1 MEFGLRKI
9 VLIDS
14 YVEGRASEL
23 DVSGH
28 TNISGANGI
37 GKTSFLKLIPI
48 FYGESPRRLTV
59 ESANGNESFNSFYL
73 KRNGSYLVFEY
84 LSHGQPKMAVFCNR
98 RNEARHRHVFIDSPY
113 REDLFIDVANEEIY
127 PAHTLLSRLNAE
139 GIGHMSVDTTQ
150 QYRQILLDGT
160 VSKAYHFSLCPRNG
174 RMSKLTPL
182 FTGMFKRSVQFADL
196 SKVIQEYAMDK
207 LDDDARQIL
216 ENFSV
221 HRDHLTATLTQYDA
235 YQALEKAR
243 PESDQLSILLDD
255 YTLTNTKLSA
265 VVVAS
270 RDRQTALELQVRAYD
285 EENQEIG
292 QKISD
297 EDKAHSKALE
307 ELDKQKKAHE
317 EQRGPIATRI
327 DNIQR
332 SKTSYDE
339 QELPKWE
346 QKLAGIWELVGRHES
361 YANQLKILADKSEE
375 IRRPIEAEISTT
387 RERAQQELDR
397 LEGRYKELTGQQQ
410 SERKVISDRQSR
422 EIREQAKKQQ
432 QSASTL
438 QASLSDL
445 TSKIS
450 RLEERRDNPQASEE
464 LVRQFTIAE
473 SARDKAQEAFDTAQ
487 TDNLN
492 ASQRFETADNYYRA
506 ADQRFTDAREWC
518 EKLEEAHANA
528 LSLVN
533 GKESSLIYFLNENKP
548 GWQNTL
554 GRVLEPEIL
563 RNENLSPS
571 LDRDYPDSQGLC
583 GVSIDFSRLPEQEL
597 TPAALRSQMEEAAED
612 LGKAESEEAA
622 AEKALARANNDRND
636 AKEHLSKK
644 KAAFQR
650 AHTELESAKDT
661 LSTIRQKKAQSEL
674 NNKAETERELSK
686 LFAEKGQLDKRMEAL
701 ESSQDSEAE
710 QLEARHEEEI
720 EAFDTAYKDALAA
733 IEASKT
739 QTRDTRDADV
749 KRLQE
754 QLDQALAGHD
764 IDPEEMERLSRSVKQ
779 LAEEIE
785 TIRAKEIHV
794 KSYKRFM
801 EEEYA
806 LLSGLKEDVSSLDK
820 KLSFLRDER
829 AEAVSNWNA
838 RRKELEGRIE
848 KNNKAKTQANTDM
861 TTLQVSILQT
871 AEDRE
876 LHVSEH
882 NESLALFRE
891 MDANSLTH
899 EYQMLLQRESSKINE
914 LKKVG
919 TRFATIF
926 ERFTGTPSTQYWQE
940 AELDWDGTAAQV
952 IIRARAILEYF
963 RGGKHDL
970 VRDTLA
976 SGFSNLDQIDI
987 YRRAMEGFDK
997 RIKRFNK
1004 ELSSSIEQNLNFK
1017 AIERV
1022 EPTVTFELEE
1032 LDYWKDIKSLADSV
1046 RTWRENT
1053 TLNSLPDEDLILSLR
1068 NYLDTFEES
1077 RANVTVKELWRL
1089 IRFRFFIIENGKP
1102 KTGSSSK
1109 DLSGDEGLS
1118 SNGLSYIVMIVL
1130 FLGFV
1135 NMLRKGQPVHL
1146 TWSLD
1151 ELSAFD
1157 NDNKRTLLALLAEH
1171 HISLITACPDM
1182 GDRQLGMFNQVYR
1195 MERCDGGKRFVRWRM
1210 PEPGTTAANNPFKDI
1225 SQGEV

>member
-1 MEFGLRKI
+1 MEFGLQKI

-48 FYGESPRRLTV
+48 FYGENPRRLTV

-98 RNEARHRHVFIDSPY
+98 RNEARHRHVFVDSPY
-113 REDLFIDVANEEIY
+113 REDLFMDIVNEEIY
-127 PAHTLLSRLNAE
+127 PAHTLLSRLSAE

-160 VSKAYHFSLCPRNG
+160 VPKAYHFSLCPRNG

-207 LDDDARQIL
+207 LDDDSRQIL

-235 YQALEKAR
+235 YRALEKAR
-243 PESDQLSILLDD
+243 PESDQLSTLLYD
-255 YTLTNTKLSA
+255 YTLTNTKLST

-270 RDRQTALELQVRAYD
+270 RDRLTALELQVRAYD
-285 EENQEIG
+285 EANEEIG
-292 QKISD
+292 GTISD
-297 EDKAHSKALE
+297 DEKRHLKTLE
-307 ELDKQKKAHE
+307 EIDKQRKSLE
-317 EQRGPIATRI
+317 DERGPIATRI

-332 SKTSYDE
+332 NKISYDE
-339 QELPKWE
+339 QELPKWQ
-346 QKLAGIWELVGRHES
+346 QKLAGIGEVVGRHES
-361 YANQLKILADKSEE
+361 YAQQLKILSDKSEE
-375 IRRPIEAEISTT
+375 VRRPIEAEISTT
-387 RERAQQELDR
+387 RERAQKELDR
-397 LEGRYKELTGQQQ
+397 LEERYKELTTQHQ
-410 SERKVISDRQSR
+410 SERKAISDRQSR
-422 EIREQAKKQQ
+422 EVREQAKKQQ

-438 QASLSDL
+438 LSKL
-445 TSKIS
+445 SELSSKIS
-450 RLEERRDNPQASEE
+450 RLEERRHHPQASED
-464 LVRQFTIAE
+464 LVRQFGIAE
-473 SARDKAQEAFDTAQ
+473 STKDKAQDAFDAAQEEKTTAG
-487 TDNLN
+487 
-492 ASQRFETADNYYRA
+492 QRFETADNRYRA
-506 ADQRFTDAREWC
+506 ADLRFTEARERC
-518 EKLEEAHANA
+518 EKLEEEQANA
-528 LSLVN
+528 LSLIN

-554 GRVLEPEIL
+554 GRVLEPELL
-563 RNENLSPS
+563 RNENLSPT
-571 LDRDYPDSQGLC
+571 LDENHPHSQSLC

-597 TPAALRSQMEEAAED
+597 TPAALQSQLEEASEE
-612 LGKAESEEAA
+612 LSKAESEEAA
-622 AEKALARANNDRND
+622 AEKALSRANTDRND
-636 AKEHLSKK
+636 ANNRLEQSKS
-644 KAAFQR
+644 AFQR
-650 AHTELESAKDT
+650 ALTELKSAKET
-661 LSTIRQKKAQSEL
+661 LASIRRKKEQSEL
-674 NNKAETERELSK
+674 DKNAATERELSK
-686 LFAEKGQLDKRMEAL
+686 LTTEKSDLDKQMEDLDSAQ
-701 ESSQDSEAE
+701 ESEAE
-710 QLEARHEEEI
+710 QLTARHEEEL
-720 EAFDTAYKDALAA
+720 EVFDKAHKVALEA
-733 IEASKT
+733 IETSKEET
-739 QTRDTRDADV
+739 KGTRDTDI
-749 KRLQE
+749 KRLQG
-754 QLDQALAGHD
+754 QLEQALAGHD
-764 IDPEEMERLSRSVKQ
+764 IDPKEMERLSQSMKQ
-779 LAEEIE
+779 LAEDIE
-785 TIRAKEIHV
+785 TIRAKEILV

-806 LLSGLKEDVSSLDK
+806 LLPRWKEQVARLDNQ
-820 KLSFLRDER
+820 LEALRSDR
-829 AEAVSNWNA
+829 ATAVSNWNK
-838 RRKELEGRIE
+838 RRKDLEGRIE
-848 KNNKAKTQANTDM
+848 KNNKAKTQANSDM
-861 TTLQVSILQT
+861 TTLKVSILQT

-876 LHVSEH
+876 LYVSED
-882 NESLALFRE
+882 NESLALYRE
-891 MDANSLTH
+891 MNAGSLAH
-899 EYQMLLQRESSKINE
+899 EYQTLLQRESSKINE

-926 ERFTGTPSTQYWQE
+926 ERFSGTPSTQYWQE

-952 IIRARAILEYF
+952 ITRARAILEYF

-970 VRDTLA
+970 VRDTLV

-1032 LDYWKDIKSLADSV
+1032 LDYWKDIKSLADGV
-1046 RTWRENT
+1046 RAWRENT

-1225 SQGEV
+1225 SRGEA